1 MFPTGKMIVRMKEK
15 RTYQTTINFS
25 TFVSKPDSADFS
37 DRMKT
42 QTVVS
47 SLQYF
52 CLLELTSEN
61 DWGGGETGG
70 QAVRA
75 LKRMKRQLAVVKR
88 QQVSDEDAMSFQTK
102 KNRKILRH
110 PFQKTLDSLIII
122 HTAVNLRVISKMS
135 EIDWSLDHKNKILPL
150 LLAMEFCI
158 IRSKSP
164 KIKVLTGGL

>member
-25 TFVSKPDSADFS
+25 TFVSKSDSADFS

-61 DWGGGETGG
+61 D
-70 QAVRA
+70 
-75 LKRMKRQLAVVKR
+75 
-88 QQVSDEDAMSFQTK
+88 
-102 KNRKILRH
+102 
-110 PFQKTLDSLIII
+110 
-122 HTAVNLRVISKMS
+122 
-135 EIDWSLDHKNKILPL
+135 
-150 LLAMEFCI
+150 
-158 IRSKSP
+158 
-164 KIKVLTGGL
+164 